1 MEYCLSDTLVVSK
14 IQQGVSDMNSEQPAI
29 STPAAAMPV
38 AAAQRLK
45 ILIAD
50 DHQLVRDGLTLALR
64 QLDPDVE
71 VAEAETLEDAIA
83 AYRDSPDFDLVLLD
97 LNMPGVSGLMALDG
111 FEKECPDARLV
122 VISAAYD
129 LQTVQMAVKRGVL
142 GFIPKL
148 AGKGTLLSA
157 LRFVL
162 AGGVYVP
169 PEMFMA
175 DMGPQVA
182 SPPPEVAPPTHT
194 PQSAGLTARQMDVL
208 RQLLEGKSNKLICR
222 DMNLA
227 MGTVKGHVAAI
238 LHALNVNTRAE
249 AIAASDKL
257 GWRALLKGD
266 VKPPPG
272 RIDSGLG

>member
-1 MEYCLSDTLVVSK
+1 MNGDHSTAQAQPLTPSGLSGAS
-14 IQQGVSDMNSEQPAI
+14 
-29 STPAAAMPV
+29 
-38 AAAQRLK
+38 LK

-50 DHQLVRDGLTLALR
+50 DHQLVRDGLVLALR
-64 QLDPDVE
+64 QLDANVE
-71 VAEAETLEDAIA
+71 VVEAESLDGAIA
-83 AYRDSPDFDLVLLD
+83 IYQGSPDFDLVLLD

-111 FEKECPDARLV
+111 FEKECPDARVV
-122 VISAAYD
+122 VISASYD
-129 LQTVQMAVKRGVL
+129 LQTVQTAVKRGVL

-169 PEMFMA
+169 PEMFRA
-175 DMGPQVA
+175 DMGAQVA
-182 SPPPEVAPPTHT
+182 SPSLDATSPNHT
-194 PQSAGLTARQMDVL
+194 PQSAGLTTRQVDVL

-266 VKPPPG
+266 VKPPPA